1 MEILAWILIGL
12 SFAIAFVGLVYPIIP
27 SVIFLLLGYLIYGLF
42 FSFAELT
49 WFFWIIQILFV
60 VLIFSADM
68 LANAASVKRFGG
80 TKPGLYGSTIGL
92 LVGPFAIPV
101 AGIIIGPF
109 LGGFLAELLIS
120 RKKPKEA
127 FRAGIGSF
135 VGLITSSIVK
145 AILFIIMI
153 VIFFIFI

>member
-12 SFAIAFVGLVYPIIP
+12 SFAVAFVGLVYPIIP
-27 SVIFLLLGYLIYGLF
+27 SVVFLLIGYVLYGIF

-49 WFFWIIQILFV
+49 WLFWAIQILFV

-80 TKPGLYGSTIGL
+80 TKPGLVGSTLGL
-92 LVGPFAIPV
+92 LIGPFAIPV

-109 LGGFLAELLIS
+109 LGAFLAELIVS
-120 RKKPKEA
+120 RKKPKAA
-127 FRAGIGSF
+127 FKAGVGSF
-135 VGLITSSIVK
+135 VGLVTSSVVK
-145 AILFIIMI
+145 AILFVIMI
-153 VIFFIFI
+153 IIFIFFI